1 MKLVKL
7 IKRFARNTLQLRVL
21 LPLLATGVWA
31 GLALYVPANAFSAAF
46 SLAYLS
52 FVPGYV
58 LYRTIAGYANGE
70 MKAKVVAYMIGL
82 SLISLMVIGLA
93 LNQVLPWLYPD
104 IHRPL
109 VAATMVPAIAGFV
122 AFFTLATAFRRKTQN
137 LGRFKKYLQLN
148 FWRDKSREFWLTVAV
163 GALLIL
169 LPFLAVA
176 GATMLNNSGPN
187 WLALGAVGLVAIV
200 VFGLAWTKRLQLQGL
215 YSLALFSVTL
225 TLLLGTSMRGWE
237 VTGHDVMQ
245 EFQVFQ
251 LTTLNSLWDMKFYQ
265 DAYMACLSITILP
278 TILQKLSGIPDLY
291 VFKLWFQILFAFIAP
306 LMFAGLRTYVPRKLA
321 FLAVIVFITFP
332 AFLTDIMM
340 LNRQEVAIFCFAL
353 ALFAA
358 LDKKLSR
365 PSRHILM
372 IILLGGMVLSHYSTS
387 YITALVLIV
396 ATGLGFGLWLI
407 RPLLRRFKIE
417 SLQAKSF
424 TLFPAYIAPMV
435 LLMIVGWSGLA
446 THTAGNIA
454 QTISGIG
461 ESVVR
466 VVNPSAVPPREAKP
480 ADTGPADVEGYAD
493 YAYQTRILSA
503 DEYYPDALSPDF
515 RTVEVPE
522 QNAPLNPLLAS
533 VGAPAPLLEKLYGWV
548 RQGYVGLLA
557 LLLAIGLTLM
567 LFRRAATRLP
577 LQYPLLGI
585 ACLTVV
591 VIQVVLPSDAVNY
604 GLARVIQQGLVIL
617 ALPSVVALVWL
628 LGKVKFK
635 FELRF
640 RVVAGGL
647 VALFLVLSGFISTL
661 TGGYR
666 PVLAFSNSGFYY
678 QAYYTHPEE
687 VEADKWLAANAP
699 NGSRVYAD
707 EFSRRRM
714 ITYANIFPEPTLIPS
729 AIPQDSY
736 VYLSIGNTTT
746 GQVPVYY
753 DGGLLFYNVPFY
765 FLNTHKTLVYNSGG
779 VLIYR

>member
-21 LPLLATGVWA
+21 IPLLATAVWA
-31 GLALYVPANAFSAAF
+31 ASVLYAPANALSATF

-52 FVPGYV
+52 FAPGYV
-58 LYRTIAGYANGE
+58 LYRTIAGYSKDE
-70 MKAKVVAYMIGL
+70 MKAKITAYMIGL
-82 SLISLMVIGLA
+82 SLISLMVIGLV
-93 LNQVLPWLYPD
+93 LNQVLPWTTGT
-104 IHRPL
+104 HHPL
-109 VAATMVPAIAGFV
+109 IAATIVPAIAGFV
-122 AFFTLATAFRRKTQN
+122 AFFALATAFRRKTQN
-137 LGRFKKYLQLN
+137 LGRYKKYAQLS
-148 FWRDKSREFWLTVAV
+148 FWRKKSREFWLTCTV
-163 GALLIL
+163 GALLVL
-169 LPFLAVA
+169 LPFLSTA
-176 GATMLNNSGPN
+176 GATMLNNAGPN
-187 WLALGAVGLVAIV
+187 WLALGAVALAGIV
-200 VFGLAWTKRLQLQGL
+200 MFGLAWTKRLPLQGL
-215 YSLALFSVTL
+215 YSLALYSVTL

-306 LMFAGLRTYVPRKLA
+306 LMYAGLRTYVPRKLA
-321 FLAVIVFITFP
+321 FLAAIVFITFP

-358 LDKKLSR
+358 LDKKLPR

-372 IILLGGMVLSHYSTS
+372 ILLLGGMVLAHYSTS
-387 YITALVLIV
+387 YITALILIV

-407 RPLLRRFKIE
+407 RPLLRRFKVE
-417 SLQAKSF
+417 ALQARAF

-435 LLMIVGWSGLA
+435 LLMIIGWSGLA

-454 QTISGIG
+454 DTISGIG
-461 ESVVR
+461 NQVVR
-466 VVNPSAVPPREAKP
+466 IVNPSAAPPREKTPADKP
-480 ADTGPADVEGYAD
+480 APGVEGYAD
-493 YAYQTRILSA
+493 YAYQTRPLPAS
-503 DEYYPDALSPDF
+503 DYYPDAQSQDF
-515 RTVEVPE
+515 ITVESPE
-522 QNAPLNPLLAS
+522 QNAPLTPALAS
-533 VGAPAPLLEKLYGWV
+533 AGVSEQLLEKLYGWV
-548 RQGYVGLLA
+548 RQGYVGVLA
-557 LLLAIGLTLM
+557 LLLAVGLMLM
-567 LFRRAATRLP
+567 LFRHAATRLP

-585 ACLTVV
+585 ACLAVV

-617 ALPSVVALVWL
+617 ALPSVVAIVWL
-628 LGKVKFK
+628 LGKMKFK

-640 RVVAGGL
+640 RVVAAGL
-647 VALFLVLSGFISTL
+647 IALFLVLSGFVSTL

-666 PVLAFSNSGFYY
+666 PVLAFSNAGFYY

-729 AIPQDSY
+729 AIPEDSY
-736 VYLSIGNTTT
+736 VYLSRGNTTT
-746 GQVPVYY
+746 HQVPVYY
-753 DGGLLFYNVPFY
+753 NGELLFYNVPFY